1 MPPRKSLDIDAE
13 LAALQAKAE
22 KLKADQK
29 LMLGE
34 LVIETG
40 IHKLLNGDQL
50 RDALLRLCDQ
60 ARASQPMQKG
70 GRADA
75 GDTFPRQPEAP
86 APKPNG
92 QGHVAPQPARHQ
104 NADLLAGAA
113 PDRAGHRPAAE
124 DPGLDRAS

>member
-60 ARASQPMQKG
+60 ARANQPMQQG

-75 GDTFPRQPEAP
+75 GSTFPRQPEAP

-92 QGHVAPQPARHQ
+92 QGHAAPQPARHQ
-104 NADLLAGAA
+104 NADLLAGTA

>member
-22 KLKADQK
+22 KLRTDQK

-40 IHKLLNGDQL
+40 IHKLLNADQL
-50 RDALLRLCDQ
+50 RDELVRLRDQ
-60 ARASQPMQKG
+60 VQAKQATPKG
-70 GRADA
+70 GRTDA
-75 GDTFPRQPEAP
+75 GGTFPAQPEAN
-86 APKPNG
+86 ARPNG
-92 QGHVAPQPARHQ
+92 HAAPEPARHRPP
-104 NADLLAGAA
+104 DLLAGTA